1 MRMRKLGKGQS
12 VVFCSSMEVK
22 RKILEY
28 SGKSLGAIE
37 VADVLQWCIANTCF
51 YARKCIPLWAIQGL
65 RHQRRHA
72 ACSRPLLNAEGEI
85 SGHLADYLL
94 EREAQSLQE
103 RYEDGGPQHEERIL
117 LHSVIEE
124 PLIRRAQQL
133 ADIRAKCQEFDVFS
147 FNTATLH
154 EEQERELSPENERER
169 QVELPAPSKP
179 QKHRVHPDV
188 RRFVK
193 DGVLIRSSDAFR
205 LAFDTLR
212 NTTARDYY
220 ESTWP
225 KDLVV
230 TTDFAQTVQASDEQA
245 LDSYLRPVH
254 WIASCKERDRTNYV
268 VLSPYE
274 AQELLPSIRKHRHV
288 ILHLYSPRLNFSVR
302 TLEDLSFCT
311 VPAVHE
317 SWSPPHIIRQLNLFA
332 GQLYIKN
339 YEEYRL
345 LCDFLG
351 LCSEPPDDQMEV
363 ARDGFI
369 NPPDRALS
377 KSLIL
382 QDCPFT
388 TSPVAFLRMIM
399 ALRRKGQSFAISHLG
414 MILNGDRIS
423 REQF

>member
-1 MRMRKLGKGQS
+1 MRKLGKGQS
-12 VVFCSSMEVK
+12 VVFCSSMEVN
-22 RKILEY
+22 RKIIEY
-28 SGKSLGAIE
+28 SGKSQGAIE

-51 YARKCIPLWAIQGL
+51 YARKCIPLWATQGL
-65 RHQRRHA
+65 RYQRRHA
-72 ACSRPLLNAEGEI
+72 VCSQPLLNAEGEI
-85 SGHLADYLL
+85 SGHLAEYLL

-103 RYEDGGPQHEERIL
+103 RYGDGGPQHEERVL

-133 ADIRAKCQEFDVFS
+133 ADIRAKCQEFDVVS

-179 QKHRVHPDV
+179 QKHCVHPDV

-193 DGVLIRSSDAFR
+193 DGVLIQSSDAFR

-225 KDLVV
+225 KGLVV

-254 WIASCKERDRTNYV
+254 WIASCKQRGRTSCV